1 MDNSSSPV
9 PGSRQTRTVF
19 RILSGILAVVILL
32 VGLPV
37 AMIEAQTGSL
47 TAVVMSACSLFAG
60 IGFAIGAF
68 TGRWFNSPA

>member
-1 MDNSSSPV
+1 MDNPSSPA
-9 PGSRQTRTVF
+9 PRDCQTRKVF

-32 VGLPV
+32 IGLPV
-37 AMIEAQTGSL
+37 AMIEAQTRSL
-47 TAVVMSACSLFAG
+47 TAVVLAVCSLFAG